1 MPADIYVVL
10 HIRLGCPCPM
20 AAAIAEDAVAFIEA
34 VSVQATDAEKEAAD
48 IEKQVE
54 KAAAAEPVTAE
65 SAASSAAGTEG
76 QVAQEVADSRPARQ
90 AGYKVPFPLPKT
102 GTDRLSF
109 RYFPPEAHKHAP
121 NTSPQKPGFPGPQT
135 TAADSPLPAPL
146 PLCSRSCW
154 RRARRI
160 YGHVRQ

>member
-76 QVAQEVADSRPARQ
+76 QVAQEVADSRPASLKKSQDAAAARSQ
-90 AGYKVPFPLPKT
+90 GEQIGDT
-102 GTDRLSF
+102 GRACK
-109 RYFPPEAHKHAP
+109 AH
-121 NTSPQKPGFPGPQT
+121 
-135 TAADSPLPAPL
+135 
-146 PLCSRSCW
+146 SCTHPHV
-154 RRARRI
+154 
-160 YGHVRQ
+160 HVRL